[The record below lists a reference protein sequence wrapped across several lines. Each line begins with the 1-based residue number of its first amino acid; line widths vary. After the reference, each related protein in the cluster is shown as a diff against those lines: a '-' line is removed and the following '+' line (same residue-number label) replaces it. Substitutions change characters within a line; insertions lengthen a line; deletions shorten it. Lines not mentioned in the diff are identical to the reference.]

1 MVISQR
7 EKVEDGVRYR
17 LNENSRWVRED
28 GQDPKMRVDTSSVK
42 PVLNEKQQTPRS
54 KPLGQNSMAPPW
66 NYDSLSAYFQAY
78 AFSRPKT
85 KAGKF
90 FFDVINTA
98 NWLNDDRRKKQLER
112 MEEKQRKAVENGFQ
126 RAMQQFNQIA
136 GNPDPKT
143 GLRDFKA
150 DDLRRTLRALKDQL
164 DSMQE
169 QRRAYAGQKT
179 PEAMQFMSEYAT
191 YKNLH
196 DLMVNTA
203 REYNRNARMTNAQ
216 NRVQAQQ
223 QAQQQQTEQRQA
235 QQNQAHEEA
244 RQRAR
249 DLRNRRSQQ
258 PPTG

>member
-17 LNENSRWVRED
+17 LNENSRWVRID

-42 PVLNEKQQTPRS
+42 PVQGEKQNAPPARS

-66 NYDSLSAYFQAY
+66 NYEGVKSYFQAY
-78 AFSRPKT
+78 AVSRPTT
-85 KAGKF
+85 KAGQF
-90 FFDVINTA
+90 FFKVVNTA
-98 NWLNDDRRKKQLER
+98 NWLNDGRRKKQLER
-112 MEEKQRKAVENGFQ
+112 MEETQRKAVENGFQ
-126 RAMQQFNQIA
+126 RAMQQFNSIA

-143 GLRDFKA
+143 GLRDMTA
-150 DDLRRTLRALKDQL
+150 DNIRSTLKGLKDQL

-169 QRRAYAGQKT
+169 QRKIFAGQKT

-196 DLMVNTA
+196 DLMLNTA

-216 NRVQAQQ
+216 NRQ
-223 QAQQQQTEQRQA
+223 QAQEEAQQRQSEQQQA
-235 QQNQAHEEA
+235 QQNQAHEQA

-249 DLRNRRSQQ
+249 DLRNRRNQ
-258 PPTG
+258 PPQ